1 LKYRFI
7 SQRRD
12 YPVAKWAR
20 FLKVSRSGYY
30 TWFKCH
36 ERREEKLATYVTLIR
51 SVFEEGEGT
60 YGAERISGVMRR
72 RGHKASFGK
81 VAACMNREGLRSI
94 HNRRGRRS
102 LTDSRKSRGEGYANL
117 TAETDVSRPFQII
130 SSDISYI
137 RTGEGFEY
145 LCHVKDVKSGT
156 VLGYSMSDRMKS
168 ELVEQAIRRAV
179 KCWAIPAG
187 CIFHSDRGSQYTS
200 AVVGELLSRNGI
212 RQSFSRVGKPGDNA
226 WSESFF
232 ANLKKESV
240 HWVHFKTR
248 AEARQAMFE
257 YIEGFYNTRR
267 VQKRL
272 GYLSPMGWLEN
283 GYRENSI
290 MVA

>member
-1 LKYRFI
+1 MKYRFI
-7 SQRRD
+7 SVRQD
-12 YPVAKWAR
+12 YPTARWAK

-36 ERREEKLATYVTLIR
+36 EQREEKLSAYAALVR
-51 SVFEEGEGT
+51 AVFEKGEGA

-72 RGHKASFGK
+72 MGHKASFEK
-81 VAACMNREGLRSI
+81 VKSCMCKEGLSSI
-94 HNRRGRRS
+94 HNRRRSRS
-102 LTDSRKSRGEGYANL
+102 LTDSRKSRGSDYLNL
-117 TAETDVSRPFQII
+117 TEGMEVSRPFQII

-145 LCHVKDVKSGT
+145 LCQVRDVKSGT
-156 VLGYSMSDRMKS
+156 VLSYGMSDRMKS
-168 ELVEQAIRRAV
+168 CLVEQTVRKALE
-179 KCWAIPAG
+179 CWNIPAD

-200 AVVGELLSRNGI
+200 VAVRELLSRNGI

-248 AEARQAMFE
+248 EEARQGMFA

-272 GYLSPMGWLEN
+272 GYLSPMMWLDN
-283 GYRENSI
+283 WYRENSI